1 MAASDWMNARTW
13 IVLADAASAKVYE
26 PQASRRDWKLI
37 AELAHPESRAK
48 ESELGTDKPG
58 RVRQSTTGS
67 RAAMEP
73 PTPRKEVEIEKF
85 AREIAKA
92 LDDALVRKAYDRLV
106 LVAPPEFVGILRKL
120 LSERVERCIATTVE
134 KDYLHLDLPE
144 ARERLEHQLEAR

>member
-13 IVLADAASAKVYE
+13 IVLADAATAKVYE

-48 ESELGTDKPG
+48 ESELGTDEPG

-85 AREIAKA
+85 AREIDELYA
-92 LDDALVRKAYDRLV
+92 
-106 LVAPPEFVGILRKL
+106 
-120 LSERVERCIATTVE
+120 
-134 KDYLHLDLPE
+134 
-144 ARERLEHQLEAR
+144 